1 MQALHPS
8 PTMSCNFKE
17 INDPKAELIISIIGQ
32 KEVCHLT
39 PCFQETRGNADANP
53 YQLISG

>member
-8 PTMSCNFKE
+8 PTTSCNFKE

-39 PCFQETRGNADANP
+39 PCFQET
-53 YQLISG
+53 